1 VRYCHWKS
9 NAFLDRTRQAENDL
23 DLLIWRTDADRFS
36 TILHRLGFKQAW
48 SPSSALP
55 GVLSFYGYD
64 ADADRLVHVHAHY
77 QLIVGDDLTKNYRVP
92 LEHALL
98 DAAVHDGEFLV
109 PPVELEYML
118 LVIRLALKHTSWD
131 AFLARRGGVPAS
143 AREELAFLQA
153 RVEPGLLDDRLA
165 QCIPFLDPESFAAC
179 ARAVAPGCGAWVGMR
194 ATRRLMVALKPWARR
209 PRAADVRLKLWRRGA
224 GILRRHLLSRPAPR
238 KQLATGGAMIAI
250 VGADG
255 AGKSTAVEGLYEW
268 LAKSFDVTRTHLGR
282 PPRSRTTKVIRNLL
296 RARRA
301 LPTLRGRMTAPGR
314 PAAPAQAGERAI
326 LAVALARDRA
336 RAFRSVRRTAT
347 NGGIVL
353 CDRFPIPQLTLMDAP
368 RIRRMGRVSTWTR
381 LVSRLSPLEVHY
393 YRAMRPD
400 VLIVLRVDPEIAVAR
415 KPEEAA
421 EFVRARWREIW
432 DVDWTKVSAHV
443 VDASRPSEE
452 VLALLKSLVW
462 SEI

>member
-1 VRYCHWKS
+1 
-9 NAFLDRTRQAENDL
+9 
-23 DLLIWRTDADRFS
+23 
-36 TILHRLGFKQAW
+36 
-48 SPSSALP
+48 
-55 GVLSFYGYD
+55 
-64 ADADRLVHVHAHY
+64 
-77 QLIVGDDLTKNYRVP
+77 
-92 LEHALL
+92 
-98 DAAVHDGEFLV
+98 
-109 PPVELEYML
+109 
-118 LVIRLALKHTSWD
+118 
-131 AFLARRGGVPAS
+131 
-143 AREELAFLQA
+143 
-153 RVEPGLLDDRLA
+153 
-165 QCIPFLDPESFAAC
+165 
-179 ARAVAPGCGAWVGMR
+179 
-194 ATRRLMVALKPWARR
+194 
-209 PRAADVRLKLWRRGA
+209 
-224 GILRRHLLSRPAPR
+224 
-238 KQLATGGAMIAI
+238 
-250 VGADG
+250 
-255 AGKSTAVEGLYEW
+255 
-268 LAKSFDVTRTHLGR
+268 
-282 PPRSRTTKVIRNLL
+282 
-296 RARRA
+296 
-301 LPTLRGRMTAPGR
+301 MTAPGR

-336 RAFRSVRRTAT
+336 RAFRSVRRIAT